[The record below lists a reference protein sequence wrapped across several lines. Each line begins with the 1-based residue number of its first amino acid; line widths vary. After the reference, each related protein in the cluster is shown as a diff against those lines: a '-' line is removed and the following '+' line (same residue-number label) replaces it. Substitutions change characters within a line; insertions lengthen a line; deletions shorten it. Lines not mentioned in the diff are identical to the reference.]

1 LPEFKKV
8 FPDYRPND
16 IVSRDILPSAIAE
29 SVEYGVRQAE
39 EIFCDLFAYAIFG
52 ASYVHA
58 FAYILAPGGGSRDPN
73 YPSHAIRMSL
83 VSQMATREG
92 VTLPS
97 SAELNFVSETRPG
110 DPRDRFVVRMAEDS
124 VSSIIAALWKR
135 ILEIIES
142 SAIQRPSQTLAVQH
156 LSQFQIGIPAHRPMC
171 LGDIVNAGWL
181 RYGEIVRSGSL
192 EKVSE
197 QLDNLNEMLLKT
209 VEVLEYRKRVSQ

>member
-1 LPEFKKV
+1 
-8 FPDYRPND
+8 
-16 IVSRDILPSAIAE
+16 
-29 SVEYGVRQAE
+29 
-39 EIFCDLFAYAIFG
+39 
-52 ASYVHA
+52 
-58 FAYILAPGGGSRDPN
+58 
-73 YPSHAIRMSL
+73 
-83 VSQMATREG
+83 
-92 VTLPS
+92 
-97 SAELNFVSETRPG
+97 
-110 DPRDRFVVRMAEDS
+110 MAEDS

>member
-1 LPEFKKV
+1 V

-97 SAELNFVSETRPG
+97 SAELNFVSET
-110 DPRDRFVVRMAEDS
+110 
-124 VSSIIAALWKR
+124 VS
-135 ILEIIES
+135 
-142 SAIQRPSQTLAVQH
+142 
-156 LSQFQIGIPAHRPMC
+156 LSE
-171 LGDIVNAGWL
+171 WL
-181 RYGEIVRSGSL
+181 RTVYRASLPLSG
-192 EKVSE
+192 KGF
-197 QLDNLNEMLLKT
+197 
-209 VEVLEYRKRVSQ
+209 